1 MPRPESPNSLRVP
14 RRERRRGGR
23 EAEGA
28 RELSVTRACLKCQ
41 IEPRALIIASE
52 AMAEGHAYE
61 FTSEEAWANGERGPR
76 FTDPKQAD
84 ERRKALKANGKFG
97 LYPAPTM
104 LALLK
109 SGRAHA
115 SIPLG
120 SS

>member
-1 MPRPESPNSLRVP
+1 MNLPPKK
-14 RRERRRGGR
+14 RGQTVNADLVR
-23 EAEGA
+23 
-28 RELSVTRACLKCQ
+28 
-41 IEPRALIIASE
+41 
-52 AMAEGHAYE
+52 
-61 FTSEEAWANGERGPR
+61 
-76 FTDPKQAD
+76 TDKQAD

-109 SGRAHA
+109 CGRAHA